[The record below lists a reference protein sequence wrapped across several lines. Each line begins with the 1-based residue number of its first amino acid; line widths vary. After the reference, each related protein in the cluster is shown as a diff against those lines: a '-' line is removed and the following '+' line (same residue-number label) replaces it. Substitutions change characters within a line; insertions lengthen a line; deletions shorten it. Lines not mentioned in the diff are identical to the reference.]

1 VLSMSTH
8 YPVFCLEHRPPSAPT
23 PLQDED
29 DVEEGDDL
37 RSRLRLAENVCYYA
51 QRLLKEP
58 TTNLDYENKRGLA
71 IALAQI
77 IATRATQANFQ
88 LVIIT
93 HDEDFVKLMSAELS
107 ANQEFSM
114 PEWYFRVS
122 REESEDH
129 AGKHFSHIERIPWQ
143 NL

>member
-1 VLSMSTH
+1 VVFGNHPVGLCQHAGCPREATMWVLSMSTH

-58 TTNLDYENKRGLA
+58 TTNLDVN
-71 IALAQI
+71 IPAL
-77 IATRATQANFQ
+77 RAA
-88 LVIIT
+88 LRAWV
-93 HDEDFVKLMSAELS
+93 HGAKA
-107 ANQEFSM
+107 
-114 PEWYFRVS
+114 
-122 REESEDH
+122 
-129 AGKHFSHIERIPWQ
+129 
-143 NL
+143 